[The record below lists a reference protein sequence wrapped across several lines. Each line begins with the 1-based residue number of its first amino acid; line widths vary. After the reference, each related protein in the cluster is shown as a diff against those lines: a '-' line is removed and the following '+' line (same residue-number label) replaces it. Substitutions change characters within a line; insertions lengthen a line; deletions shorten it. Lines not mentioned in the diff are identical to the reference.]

1 MIAET
6 QNPPICNRTRMG
18 QEDEFL
24 SKSNGGNTWEDKTV
38 GLRARDI
45 NQPWRV
51 LSLVLER
58 LGLRCFNC

>member
-24 SKSNGGNTWEDKTV
+24 SKSNGGNTWEDKKV
-38 GLRARDI
+38 VLRARDI
-45 NQPWRV
+45 NQPW
-51 LSLVLER
+51 
-58 LGLRCFNC
+58 